1 MAYKIG
7 TLEDPPYW
15 FGTPFAARTLD
26 GWSDSVKPG
35 DLYANPKL
43 IGKSQVAMA
52 ARYKM
57 DSIDVYA
64 VSYNETTWG
73 GNARM
78 MPYGTPMV
86 LGKPPINTMEDMEGI
101 EVPDPKNHS
110 LYPGYRWRIRE
121 IKRVLIQHGVDKA
134 MPFVCCYCPGPVGA
148 VMFLNTMMSMPTFM
162 KALRKQPE

>member
-15 FGTPFAARTLD
+15 FGTPFDELDFEWSREEKLELERYCETILKNASEEGMTPKQRFEATFAGKEKDRLWINVNYGHPFAARTLD

-43 IGKSQVAMA
+43 IVKSQLAMA

-73 GNARM
+73 GNAR
-78 MPYGTPMV
+78 
-86 LGKPPINTMEDMEGI
+86 D
-101 EVPDPKNHS
+101 
-110 LYPGYRWRIRE
+110 
-121 IKRVLIQHGVDKA
+121 
-134 MPFVCCYCPGPVGA
+134 
-148 VMFLNTMMSMPTFM
+148 
-162 KALRKQPE
+162 RKSTR